1 MSRKHAS
8 ATYFSRPIYK
18 HHWLVPS
25 AAAAAS
31 IAVVAVPVVLQSVV
45 VLERWHKRQCPHHT
59 V

>member
-1 MSRKHAS
+1 MYQPHTS
-8 ATYFSRPIYK
+8 
-18 HHWLVPS
+18 LVVPS

-45 VLERWHKRQCPHHT
+45 VLERGHKRQFPHHM